1 MKIILLFL
9 ITLFKIKNFKE
20 LNNINLDS
28 QLEIKE
34 EENELYIELLEKNN
48 SFYIPIYIDN
58 LTFNLEVD
66 TNLEYSWLPSINL
79 NSNINNSL
87 CNITTFYN
95 DFYYLSTK

>member
-28 QLEIKE
+28 QLETKE

-48 SFYIPIYIDN
+48 
-58 LTFNLEVD
+58 
-66 TNLEYSWLPSINL
+66 
-79 NSNINNSL
+79 
-87 CNITTFYN
+87 
-95 DFYYLSTK
+95 